1 MGLLDRIGAFERY
14 KVSPTQG
21 TSGLM
26 TGAGRPM
33 SPFAQQAA
41 RQIGGALGMDMRTPK
56 EKLQQG
62 LSAIDPND
70 PQKMAKMYGL
80 LAQFGTPEQRIAA
93 TGKMQELGQQRQDA
107 QRQERYR
114 QSLIATA
121 DRIGMG
127 DLTAQITNAS
137 PEELRDLGKE
147 MNKRLLNLAARGDDD
162 KSTELLAQTAG
173 IDPKDLR
180 ATFGDD
186 LPQFD
191 EMEKI
196 LARGDKGSIK
206 PFIGD
211 DGKARMYSVL
221 GTKVLIN
228 GKWQEA
234 TAAGLSPA
242 PQQVQT
248 QELDGI
254 YGKMPDSMKELVN
267 DTVTNTIKLGQEA
280 SDTLAENTRAQQL
293 LDGGIFTGLGA
304 DAIVEIARVG
314 SFFGIDSPT
323 LENTQAFALERYAK
337 VAEIIEA
344 YGAGTGLSN
353 ADREFALAQAG
364 VPTYE
369 KATLERM
376 LRIEREIAQ
385 FQLNRS
391 KQMVDEAVKEG
402 LLTPA
407 AARIL
412 DLGRGSIP
420 APATELSESARRYVV
435 TPQQ

>member
-1 MGLLDRIGAFERY
+1 MARLGGNLAGLFTNNPINAVSATGQPLIGGSQSANLLARSVGGLLG
-14 KVSPTQG
+14 Q
-21 TSGLM
+21 
-26 TGAGRPM
+26 
-33 SPFAQQAA
+33 
-41 RQIGGALGMDMRTPK
+41 DMRTPN

-127 DLTAQITNAS
+127 DLTSQITNAS
-137 PEELRDLGKE
+137 PDELRDLGKE
-147 MNKRLLNLAARGDDD
+147 MNKRLINLAARGDDD

-180 ATFGDD
+180 ATYRDD

-196 LARGDKGSIK
+196 LTIGDKGSIK
-206 PFIGD
+206 AYIGD

-221 GTKVLIN
+221 GSKVLIN
-228 GKWQEA
+228 GTWQQA

-254 YGKMPDSMKELVN
+254 YGRMPDSMKNLVN

-304 DAIVEIARVG
+304 DAILEIARVG

-337 VAEIIEA
+337 VAQIIKD
-344 YGAGTGLSN
+344 YGAGTGLSD

-369 KATLERM
+369 RGTLERM
-376 LRIEREIAQ
+376 LRIEREIAE

-391 KQMVDEAVKEG
+391 RQMVDEAVKEG

-407 AARIL
+407 SARIL

-420 APATELSESARRYVV
+420 QPSVELSPSALRYVV
-435 TPQQ
+435 TPPE